1 MGFSLR
7 VLAAGG
13 SVLAALAVAGAA
25 SAAPVTHAISGHA
38 AAGSGQAA
46 ATKGQA
52 AASRSQFH
60 PFTVVSPNFRDGTFL
75 PVSSEFGGP
84 GSAGSGCSGKNLAPT
99 VRWFNV
105 PAGTKSFALTIND
118 VDAPVAGGFHHWI
131 VYNIPP
137 AVTALA
143 GHGKNPFSEGTN
155 SYGTIGY
162 GGPCPPPTFQV
173 HHYIFTVYALT
184 VSHVPGTHITFEKLL
199 SEIAPDVAGATSVI
213 GKFRL
218 PLGG

>member
-13 SVLAALAVAGAA
+13 SMLVALSLAGAA
-25 SAAPVTHAISGHA
+25 SAAPVTHASA
-38 AAGSGQAA
+38 EAA
-46 ATKGQA
+46 AT
-52 AASRSQFH
+52 RSQFH
-60 PFTVVSPNFRDGTFL
+60 PFTVVSPDFRDGTFL

-118 VDAPVAGGFHHWI
+118 VDAPFAGGFHHWI
-131 VYNIPP
+131 VYNIPG

-199 SEIAPDVAGATSVI
+199 SEIAPDVAGATSII